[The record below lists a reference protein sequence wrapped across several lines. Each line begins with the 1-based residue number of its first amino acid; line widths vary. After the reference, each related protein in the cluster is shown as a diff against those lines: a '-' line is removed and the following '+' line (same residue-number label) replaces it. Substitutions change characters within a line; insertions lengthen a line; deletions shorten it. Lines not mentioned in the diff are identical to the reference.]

1 MTQKEL
7 WDKFLE
13 VEQQIFKLK
22 FIIQSPITPD
32 YPILP
37 EFISEWRKDCDR
49 AQNDLANVLHKA
61 YEFVE
66 GDDCNKQ

>member
-1 MTQKEL
+1 MLTQKEL

-22 FIIQSPITPD
+22 FIIQNPIVPD

-37 EFISEWRKDCDR
+37 DFLKSWRENCERSQKELAELLEQIDNFVERKDC
-49 AQNDLANVLHKA
+49 
-61 YEFVE
+61 
-66 GDDCNKQ
+66 NK

>member
-7 WDKFLE
+7 WDKFLK

-22 FIIQSPITPD
+22 FIIQKPLTPE

-37 EFISEWRKDCDR
+37 DFLEAWREDCDR
-49 AQNDLANVLHKA
+49 AQKEITDLIKRTDKFVRGEDCHK
-61 YEFVE
+61 
-66 GDDCNKQ
+66 

>member
-13 VEQQIFKLK
+13 VEQQIFTLK
-22 FIIQSPITPD
+22 FIIQNPIVPD

-37 EFISEWRKDCDR
+37 DFLKSWRKDCDR
-49 AQNDLANVLHKA
+49 SQAELSELLEKIDN
-61 YEFVE
+61 FVE
-66 GDDCNKQ
+66 GKDCNK